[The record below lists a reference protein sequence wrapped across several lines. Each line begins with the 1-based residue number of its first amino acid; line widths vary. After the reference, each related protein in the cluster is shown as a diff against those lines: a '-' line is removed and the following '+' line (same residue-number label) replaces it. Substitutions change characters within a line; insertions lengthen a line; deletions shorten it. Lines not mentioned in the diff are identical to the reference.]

1 MGMLE
6 ISYGERER
14 EREREREA
22 EKLFHLCGEV
32 ANCMK
37 EL

>member
-1 MGMLE
+1 MKMGMLE
-6 ISYGERER
+6 ISYGER

>member
-6 ISYGERER
+6 ISYGER

>member
-6 ISYGERER
+6 ISYG

>member
-1 MGMLE
+1 MLE
-6 ISYGERER
+6 ISYGER

>member
-1 MGMLE
+1 MKMGMLE
-6 ISYGERER
+6 ISYG
-14 EREREREA
+14 EREREA